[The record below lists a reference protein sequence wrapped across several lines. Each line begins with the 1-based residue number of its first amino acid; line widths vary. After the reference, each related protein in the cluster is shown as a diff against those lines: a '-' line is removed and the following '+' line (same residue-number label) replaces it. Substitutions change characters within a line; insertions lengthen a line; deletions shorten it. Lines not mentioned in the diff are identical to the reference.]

1 MNIELRVLHLEDTE
15 ADAELIASSLE
26 CQGIAC
32 EVMRVDTRDAFVAA
46 LEEGGMDLILSD
58 FSLPSF
64 DGISGL
70 KLAREKRPEV
80 PFIFVTGTLGE
91 EVAID
96 ALQCGAS
103 DYVFKHRLPRLGPSV
118 RRAIADAEKRQELLR
133 AEMAMIQSEYKY
145 RQLFD
150 CLGEAAL
157 LADART
163 GRIVDTNRQAETLL
177 GRTRAEILG
186 TNVEQLLLP
195 GTLAEYRQKLVA
207 SEISSDRVLFDGEI
221 CSMKGR
227 TIPVAISATPIVLY
241 ERRLI
246 LALYRDITE
255 RMRTAAEIRQLK
267 MKLSGYS
274 QDGKRKM
281 QSTD

>member
-1 MNIELRVLHLEDTE
+1 
-15 ADAELIASSLE
+15 LIAAILE
-26 CQGIAC
+26 SQGITS
-32 EVMRVDTRDAFVAA
+32 EITRVETEKAFTTA
-46 LEEGGMDLILSD
+46 LEEGGFDLILSD
-58 FSLPSF
+58 YSLPSF
-64 DGISGL
+64 DGLSGL

-80 PFIFVTGTLGE
+80 PFIFVSGTLGE
-91 EVAID
+91 EVAIG

-103 DYVFKHRLPRLGPSV
+103 DYIFKHRLPRLGPAV

-133 AEMAMIQSEYKY
+133 AETAMIQSEYKY

-177 GRTRAEILG
+177 GRPRSEILG
-186 TNVEQLLLP
+186 TNIEQLLLP
-195 GTLAEYRQKLVA
+195 TTLAEYRQKLIA
-207 SEISSDRVLFDGEI
+207 SEISSERVLFDGEI
-221 CSMKGR
+221 RSMEGR
-227 TIPVAISATPIVLY
+227 AIPVAVIATPIVLY

-255 RMRTAAEIRQLK
+255 RLRMAGEIRQLK
-267 MKLSGYS
+267 GQLS
-274 QDGKRKM
+274 K
-281 QSTD
+281 